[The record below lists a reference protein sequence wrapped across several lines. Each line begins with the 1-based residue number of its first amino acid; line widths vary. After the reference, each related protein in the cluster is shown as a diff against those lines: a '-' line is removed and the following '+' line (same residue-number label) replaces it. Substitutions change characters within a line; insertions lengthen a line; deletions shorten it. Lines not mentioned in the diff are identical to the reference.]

1 MFREEIAFSTKNL
14 PKKGF
19 YLGFSMSAIK
29 GFGFLLH
36 DRDDTQGHKIPGHFI
51 LEGGK
56 LGTEA

>member
-1 MFREEIAFSTKNL
+1 
-14 PKKGF
+14 
-19 YLGFSMSAIK
+19 MSAIK